1 MNKKVMK
8 GICVV
13 LTVMMFVFA
22 FSSLVLATSTYPDP
36 TQFDTMGNTAGLT
49 EVSNVI
55 GSILRVVRTVAVGV
69 AVIMLIVLAIKYIS
83 AAPSEKAEIK
93 KSAMIYVVGAVLL
106 FAAAG
111 VLQVIQS
118 FATNIG
124 TSH

>member
-8 GICVV
+8 GICIL

-36 TQFDTMGNTAGLT
+36 KSFDTTGNDAGIA
-49 EVSNVI
+49 EVSGVI
-55 GSILRVVRTVAVGV
+55 GSILRLVRTVAVGV

-93 KSAMIYVVGAVLL
+93 KSAMLYVVGAVLL

-111 VLQVIQS
+111 VLQVIQK
-118 FATNIG
+118 FAENVGTN
-124 TSH
+124 